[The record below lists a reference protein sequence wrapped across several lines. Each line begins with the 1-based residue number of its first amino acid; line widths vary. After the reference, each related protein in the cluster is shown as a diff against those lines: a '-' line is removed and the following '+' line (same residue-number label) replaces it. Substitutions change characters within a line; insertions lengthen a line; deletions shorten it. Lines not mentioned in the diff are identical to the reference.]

1 MDSILYSKTPARTKH
16 SSKWV
21 SEHLQIRSE
30 GLNTK
35 RDYGILPMMIK
46 HNNSSETAWTR
57 GTVCS
62 KALKI
67 SVYTKVVCLSRPGLG
82 RHHFHYARAQNWDI
96 LICRKPQCFQKMA
109 DHSMWSQLRTG
120 SNLQLLRGLKPGCG
134 SANNWFPSTFQDT
147 VAKVPGL
154 ICTTHMVKLLVE
166 NREVL
171 PSQQFQVAVFIT
183 LQPARRLNFEWNFFN
198 LRLFFR
204 SCTIA
209 FPLHKVINSLLDQN
223 S

>member
-1 MDSILYSKTPARTKH
+1 MNFKTP
-16 SSKWV
+16 SD
-21 SEHLQIRSE
+21 QIR

-35 RDYGILPMMIK
+35 RDYGILPIMIK

-57 GTVCS
+57 GMVSS

-67 SVYTKVVCLSRPGLG
+67 SVHTKVVCLSRPGLG
-82 RHHFHYARAQNWDI
+82 SHDFHYARAQNWDI
-96 LICRKPQCFQKMA
+96 LICKKPQSSQKMA
-109 DHSMWSQLRTG
+109 DHSMWFQLTNG
-120 SNLQLLRGLKPGCG
+120 SNLQLLRCLKPGCG
-134 SANNWFPSTFQDT
+134 LANNWFPSTFQDT
-147 VAKVPGL
+147 VAKVPGF

-171 PSQQFQVAVFIT
+171 PGQQFQVAVFIT
-183 LQPARRLNFEWNFFN
+183 LQPARRLNFEWIFFN
-198 LRLFFR
+198 LRLFLR